1 MTHPITRLV
10 RFTASLA
17 GRIALILSV
26 GISLALFGALLLAE
40 QGRRAEF
47 HRLRNER
54 VIASTVDVIDRL
66 HRDRAG
72 TLAGL
77 RDNRL
82 VGARLIDKRPIPATV
97 RDEDLTG
104 MLAARIGTAMQP
116 TVGRAPASVCLSNDP
131 FWGRPRAAGFAPPIL
146 PDCWLVRFR
155 MDGRPLAVAVAL
167 PRLPLPPS
175 WSTDTVFLL
184 LVATAA
190 IALSL
195 LVAALATSPLRRLSA
210 AADAFAGSIDAEPV
224 LETGP
229 SDVRAALATFNL
241 MQERVRAGLRERTR
255 MLAAISHDLQ
265 TPLTRL
271 RLRLEQV
278 EDEMLRDRLV
288 ADLSATLAMLKR
300 GLDLARSGDSVE
312 DWSMV
317 DLDSLLSSLADD
329 AAEFGHAVRFVD
341 GCSALV
347 RVRPDALTRCL
358 SNLIDNAIKYGG
370 DADIACRRAGRT
382 VIVTVRDH
390 GPGMSDTMLACAF
403 DPFVRADVSR
413 SSGDGTGIGLTIAR
427 AQATATGATLTLAT
441 HPEGGLLATL
451 TLGAT

>member
-1 MTHPITRLV
+1 MRAIDRLV
-10 RFTASLA
+10 RFMGSLA
-17 GRIALILSV
+17 GRIAVILSV
-26 GISLALFGALLLAE
+26 GISLAMFGALLLAE
-40 QGRRAEF
+40 QGRRAEYD
-47 HRLRNER
+47 RLRSER
-54 VIASTVDVIDRL
+54 VIASAVDVIDRL

-72 TLAGL
+72 TLASL

-82 VGARLIDKRPIPATV
+82 VGARLVDGPPIPATV
-97 RDEDLTG
+97 QDDALTR
-104 MLAARIGTAMQP
+104 MLALRIAPGMRP
-116 TVGRAPASVCLSNDP
+116 TVGRAPASVCLRNDP
-131 FWGRPRAAGFAPPIL
+131 FWGRPRAAGFAPL
-146 PDCWLVRFR
+146 MVPDCWLVRFR
-155 MDGRPLAVAVAL
+155 LDGRPLALAVAL

-175 WSTDTVFLL
+175 WSTDTVFLW
-184 LVATAA
+184 LVAAAA

-278 EDEMLRDRLV
+278 EDEVLRDRLV

-300 GLDLARSGDSVE
+300 GLDLARSADSVE

-341 GCSALV
+341 GCGALV

-370 DADIACRRAGRT
+370 DADIASRRVGKT

-390 GPGMSDTMLACAF
+390 GPGMSDAMLACAF

-427 AQATATGATLTLAT
+427 AQATATGATLSLAA
-441 HPEGGLLATL
+441 HPDGGIQATL